1 MLLILAIFCLWPKPH
16 KNPSLQA
23 VRIRVWVHNILLT
36 IINSLSSLSLGV
48 GHFREELNPFSDML
62 PEDIEREK
70 EGLIPSAPPS
80 AKRIFSTGLIWEPNR
95 KNTPEE
101 QARLDEM
108 YSKMANRDTYPD
120 SYDARDDG
128 M

>member
-1 MLLILAIFCLWPKPH
+1 
-16 KNPSLQA
+16 
-23 VRIRVWVHNILLT
+23 
-36 IINSLSSLSLGV
+36 
-48 GHFREELNPFSDML
+48 ML
-62 PEDIEREK
+62 PEDFEKEK
-70 EGLIPSAPPS
+70 EGLIPAS
-80 AKRIFSTGLIWEPNR
+80 AKRVFSTGLIWEPNR

>member
-1 MLLILAIFCLWPKPH
+1 
-16 KNPSLQA
+16 
-23 VRIRVWVHNILLT
+23 
-36 IINSLSSLSLGV
+36 
-48 GHFREELNPFSDML
+48 ML

-70 EGLIPSAPPS
+70 EGLIPSSPPS
-80 AKRIFSTGLIWEPNR
+80 AKRIFSTGLIWELNR

-108 YSKMANRDTYPD
+108 YAKMANRDTYPD